1 MSKKQDEFYF
11 QSFIE
16 CAEAACSAARLLKET
31 LLDFSQDT
39 INEKMEDMHKVE
51 HAADEKKHEVIDRLS
66 KAFIVPIEREDIVLL
81 SDNIDEV
88 TDRLEDVLIRLYMNY
103 VTEIRQEAIPI
114 MEVVIKCCEEVKA
127 LLKDFAD
134 FRRSK
139 TLKNHIIR
147 INELEEEADRLFMS
161 IMREL
166 HEKEKNPLAIIAWR
180 EIYHYMEKCAD
191 ACEHVADTVESV
203 IMKNS

>member
-16 CAEAACSAARLLKET
+16 CAEAACAAARLLKET
-31 LLDFSQDT
+31 LTNFDQAT
-39 INEKMEDMHKVE
+39 ISAKMEEMHKVE
-51 HAADEKKHEVIDRLS
+51 HAADEKKHAVIDKLA

-103 VTEIRQEAIPI
+103 VVTIRQEAIPL
-114 MEVVIKCCEEVKA
+114 MEVVIKCCEEMKE

-139 TLKNHIIR
+139 TLKKHIIR
-147 INELEEEADRLFMS
+147 INELEEEADRIFMS

-166 HEKEKNPLAIIAWR
+166 HEKEQKFSHAFFICIIYSCLNMR
-180 EIYHYMEKCAD
+180 
-191 ACEHVADTVESV
+191 
-203 IMKNS
+203 